1 MKRAAEMPTG
11 SSTSS
16 GSNGRRDS
24 LVTSMRPVA
33 GSPTVTRTGSTC
45 VRMATCVRPTA
56 SSTENSS
63 RARAAAAIISHSV
76 QPIAAP
82 TTQPVTPRASTAQ
95 PSGDTHRSTP
105 TTGCHAVLS
114 LGTPMAGRDGS
125 RPALLSERRVVCSA
139 VGGGTL
145 MLRRLAR
152 RGGATSARIWLMTW
166 STVTL
171 ENCASAVSRSRWHS
185 TGLAMSLMS
194 SGITWVRPWLAAHV
208 LAQRTKARQPRIDR
222 PSLRLGCLR
231 DSSARRET

>member
-1 MKRAAEMPTG
+1 MDRSWVVSPSRSRSRPAPTLSMEMVRGCTKSSVTSVQLRVRRTSPSGSPCTVVAGPTGMTPRWLVGTTNSSSCSPPGASGGRVKRAAEMPTG

-24 LVTSMRPVA
+24 LVTSMRPLA

-95 PSGDTHRSTP
+95 PSG
-105 TTGCHAVLS
+105 
-114 LGTPMAGRDGS
+114 
-125 RPALLSERRVVCSA
+125 
-139 VGGGTL
+139 
-145 MLRRLAR
+145 
-152 RGGATSARIWLMTW
+152 
-166 STVTL
+166 
-171 ENCASAVSRSRWHS
+171 
-185 TGLAMSLMS
+185 
-194 SGITWVRPWLAAHV
+194 
-208 LAQRTKARQPRIDR
+208 
-222 PSLRLGCLR
+222 
-231 DSSARRET
+231 